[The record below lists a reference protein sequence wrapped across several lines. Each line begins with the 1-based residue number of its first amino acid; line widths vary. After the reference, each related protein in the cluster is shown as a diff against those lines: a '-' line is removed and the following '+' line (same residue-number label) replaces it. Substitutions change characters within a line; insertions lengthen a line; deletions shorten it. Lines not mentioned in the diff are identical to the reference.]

1 MIIKLF
7 RPRAGLKPRSAR
19 KAALYLGIGTVIAID
34 KVGEVKS
41 QKACLWRRHP
51 ALAYV
56 GKCREVKV
64 DIPNALDEAEGAV
77 EALAEE
83 LDKEAPN
90 LPRGVTLSIEA
101 ALGPSELGIDID
113 IYSDEEVP
121 RALGTTAEPAAV
133 IAEPRGYIGEEP
145 VDSFYQLAASEEAA
159 YCLRQLARE
168 LYRQAAATH
177 LKAATYAGVRQ
188 YALSD
193 LVAWVKASRNYAL
206 DLPNAIPLWYNP
218 WPRQIAKDLYALAPE
233 EYRRLAGAPGLRKA
247 LKEAR
252 AAVKEY
258 LKKSYE
264 VDVRKSR
271 MGELML
277 LYPRRASPPAKA
289 HEAAVEALREALGR
303 AFRYASGEAVRKA
316 LERKRYLTW
325 ADYVAALGDAL
336 RQELTRRS

>member
-1 MIIKLF
+1 MIIGLA

-19 KAALYLGIGTVIAID
+19 KAALYFGIGTVIAIH
-34 KVGEVKS
+34 KVGKVES
-41 QKACLWRRHP
+41 LKACVWRRYP
-51 ALAYV
+51 AMAYV
-56 GKCREVKV
+56 GKCREVEV
-64 DIPNALDEAEGAV
+64 EIPSALDEAEGAV
-77 EALAEE
+77 EVLAEE

-101 ALGPSELGIDID
+101 ALGPAELGVDID

-133 IAEPRGYIGEEP
+133 IAEPRGYIGEES
-145 VDSFYQLAASEEAA
+145 VDSFYQLAASEEATHH
-159 YCLRQLARE
+159 LRQLARE
-168 LYRQAAATH
+168 LYRQAAATQ
-177 LKAATYAGVRQ
+177 LKAAAYAGVRQ

-206 DLPNAIPLWYNP
+206 DLPHAIPLWYNP

-233 EYRRLAGAPGLRKA
+233 RYKRLTGLAGMRIAVKHIGD
-247 LKEAR
+247 
-252 AAVKEY
+252 AVKEY

-264 VDVRKSR
+264 VDVRRSR

-277 LYPRRASPPAKA
+277 LYPRTPAKA

-316 LERKRYLTW
+316 LESKGYLIW
-325 ADYVAALGDAL
+325 ADYVDALGDAL